1 MGLFDKI
8 KHGIDKG
15 VGKVTEPIKTITP
28 IVTQPIQH
36 IVEPIKQ
43 KVQPPLARGGWVL
56 IDNRQW
62 YGLSTE
68 GCNARYG
75 LLPEVLAGQ
84 AKSDWRGE

>member
-43 KVQPPLARGGWVL
+43 KVVEPIKER
-56 IDNRQW
+56 
-62 YGLSTE
+62 
-68 GCNARYG
+68 
-75 LLPEVLAGQ
+75 
-84 AKSDWRGE
+84 